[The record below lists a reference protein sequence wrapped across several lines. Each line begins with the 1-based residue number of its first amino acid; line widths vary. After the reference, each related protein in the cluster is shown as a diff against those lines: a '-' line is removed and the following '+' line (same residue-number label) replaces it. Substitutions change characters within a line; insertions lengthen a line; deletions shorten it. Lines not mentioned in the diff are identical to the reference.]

1 MAQESSERALVGKL
15 VVEQLIHAYRAET
28 QLDTH
33 RANQQHR
40 YLGKGT
46 GLLLYTLGIAGQA
59 INKQSEVRYAI
70 SVVRLPTAYLRGL
83 WEACFKCHPKRQGWQ
98 PHAPYGKNA

>member
-33 RANQQHR
+33 RANPAAPL
-40 YLGKGT
+40 LGK
-46 GLLLYTLGIAGQA
+46 
-59 INKQSEVRYAI
+59 V
-70 SVVRLPTAYLRGL
+70 
-83 WEACFKCHPKRQGWQ
+83 
-98 PHAPYGKNA
+98 